1 MIKYSN
7 IFGKSI
13 LLTVILISFFGNK
26 AVPQQQTHSEE
37 VTIIGL
43 YKPSISKAYKIN
55 INPKISGEDI
65 KMPVLTYGINP
76 KKMNTKIQL
85 EPIKPA
91 KISGDRQSKLYRN
104 SVKAGFG
111 NYITPYF
118 EFFANSLRSKDLSFG
133 VHLKHISSNGD
144 IKNYANSAF
153 SNNEASVY
161 GKKFFRNHTF
171 SANIFYKRNVVHFYG
186 YKPEDFPDTTFS
198 KDDIKQR
205 FQIAGTN
212 LKIQSN
218 YLDSKKLNHLFE
230 LDYYYLADFYETNE
244 QNIYFKT
251 RLDKNFKLFN
261 LTENQNLGLIAD
273 INYYNNTDS
282 LKTNNSTVVRF
293 LPFISTDFNQ
303 YKFYLGLNASIEL
316 DSTTKLFFYP
326 IAKAEVV
333 VVPKN
338 LIAYVGVKGELNK
351 NSFKILSD
359 KNPFIISTIPLEYSN
374 NKFEVFGGLNGNLFE
389 TLDFN
394 VCLSNSLIDNMPFFV
409 NDTSNILNNTF
420 NVVFDDISLLKV
432 KAEISY
438 QKKER
443 IKLNFGAAFNKYTMD
458 KELKP
463 WHKPD
468 FEISFGANY
477 NISNK
482 FIIKAEIFAYSK
494 IFARTF
500 YNNTEISEEI
510 KGWIDLNLGFEYR
523 INKMFSVFVNF
534 NNIGNLQ
541 YQKWYNYPVQQFNFI
556 AGITYSF

>member
-13 LLTVILISFFGNK
+13 LLIVIMISFFGK
-26 AVPQQQTHSEE
+26 AANAQQQAHSEE
-37 VTIIGL
+37 VTIIGS
-43 YKPSISKAYKIN
+43 YKPSISKAHKIN
-55 INPKISGEDI
+55 INPEISDEDI
-65 KMPVLTYGINP
+65 KMPVLTYDINP

-91 KISGDRQSKLYRN
+91 KISGDRKSKLYRN
-104 SVKAGFG
+104 LVKAGFG
-111 NYITPYF
+111 NYTTPYF
-118 EFFANSLRSKDLSFG
+118 EFFANSLRSKDFSFG

-144 IKNYANSAF
+144 IKNYANNAF

-161 GKKFFRNHTF
+161 GKKFFRKHTF

-205 FQIAGTN
+205 FQIAGAN

-218 YLDSKKLNHLFE
+218 YLNSKKLNHLFE
-230 LDYYYLADFYETNE
+230 IDYYYLADFYETKE

-251 RLDKNFKLFN
+251 RLDKNFKLFD

-273 INYYNNTDS
+273 VNYYANTDS
-282 LKTNNSTVVRF
+282 LNTNNSTVVRF
-293 LPFISTDFNQ
+293 QPFISTDFNQ
-303 YKFYLGLNASIEL
+303 YKFYFGLDATIVL
-316 DSTTKLFFYP
+316 DSTTKLHFYP

-333 VVPKN
+333 VVPKH
-338 LIAYVGVKGELNK
+338 LIVYAGVKGEINK

-374 NKFEVFGGLNGNLFE
+374 NKLEVFGGLNGNLFK

-438 QKKER
+438 QKKEK
-443 IKLNFGAAFNKYTMD
+443 IKLNFNAVFNKYTMD

-500 YNNTEISEEI
+500 DNNTVISEEI
-510 KGWIDLNLGFEYR
+510 KEWIDLNLGFEYR
-523 INKMFSVFVNF
+523 ITKTFSAYVNF

-541 YQKWYNYPVQQFNFI
+541 YQKWYNYPVQQFNFT